1 MNFRAMV
8 TICQSPNL
16 LRYLLIFKDHILV
29 LDYSRC
35 TDFRR
40 KILTFQSIHNYVCI
54 RNISYNSFTDER
66 NGGYPLMFSWTK
78 DVLYIIYFATI
89 LHTGLD
95 ILEMVQFGG
104 IRQVYLKFL
113 LWSSSV
119 ASLQAP
125 QIFQKVYYTWS
136 VMSN

>member
-1 MNFRAMV
+1 MREMV
-8 TICQSPNL
+8 DIL
-16 LRYLLIFKDHILV
+16 LCFHEQKMSFILFTLLPYCTQV
-29 LDYSRC
+29 L
-35 TDFRR
+35 
-40 KILTFQSIHNYVCI
+40 I
-54 RNISYNSFTDER
+54 
-66 NGGYPLMFSWTK
+66 
-78 DVLYIIYFATI
+78 
-89 LHTGLD
+89 